1 MTETEWKDI
10 FGDNL
15 ASYLKDR
22 GWTQLKLSKYTG
34 ISTTV
39 INDYINKRKAPS
51 VFAIINM
58 ADALDIDIGEFI
70 YSDETID

>member
-15 ASYLKDR
+15 ASHLKDR

-58 ADALDIDIGEFI
+58 ADALDIDIGDFI
-70 YSDETID
+70 YFDETID